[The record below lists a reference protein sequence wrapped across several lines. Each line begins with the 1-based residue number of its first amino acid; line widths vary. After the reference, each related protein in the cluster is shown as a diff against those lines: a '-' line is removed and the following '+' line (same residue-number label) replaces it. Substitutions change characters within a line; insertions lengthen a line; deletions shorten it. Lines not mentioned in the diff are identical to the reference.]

1 MNGPKNTDRQGFD
14 TDESTFVR
22 WISEISDSQ
31 LIVHCHITFLYMTT
45 KVCRHLGR
53 ACRQLQA
60 VQQVSSSCLDRRIP
74 GSSRGIATSPQVR
87 PRPLRALPSKRR
99 YHYYTN
105 AERGHE
111 RIITTS
117 MGRIEEFEKASKAL
131 SEGSGVQE
139 AIELSKTLKD
149 LGPLK
154 NTWDEYLTL
163 REVCLATMTCS
174 GASRK

>member
-1 MNGPKNTDRQGFD
+1 MQLKDVFSEFPKFRIPYC
-14 TDESTFVR
+14 SFVNPT
-22 WISEISDSQ
+22 
-31 LIVHCHITFLYMTT
+31 LLYMTT

-53 ACRQLQA
+53 ACRQL
-60 VQQVSSSCLDRRIP
+60 
-74 GSSRGIATSPQVR
+74 ATSKVLPACPAHASPRRALTTATQLR
-87 PRPLRALPSKRR
+87 PRLRSIRSIPSKRE

-105 AERGHE
+105 AEKDHE

-117 MGRIEEFEKASKAL
+117 MGRIGEFEKASKAL

-154 NTWDEYLTL
+154 NTWDEYLVL
-163 REVCLATMTCS
+163 REVRSPEAI
-174 GASRK
+174 GVV

>member
-1 MNGPKNTDRQGFD
+1 MIQSKDVFSEFPKFQNTPYC
-14 TDESTFVR
+14 SLS
-22 WISEISDSQ
+22 IPP
-31 LIVHCHITFLYMTT
+31 LLYMTT

-53 ACRQLQA
+53 ACRQLA
-60 VQQVSSSCLDRRIP
+60 NSKVLTECPSYTPTRR
-74 GSSRGIATSPQVR
+74 GLTTSAPLR
-87 PRPLRALPSKRR
+87 PRLRSTRSLPSKRK

-105 AERGHE
+105 AEKDHE

-154 NTWDEYLTL
+154 NTWDEYLVL
-163 REVCLATMTCS
+163 REVCSPGAICS
-174 GASRK
+174 V

>member
-1 MNGPKNTDRQGFD
+1 MFSVEFPKFQ
-14 TDESTFVR
+14 
-22 WISEISDSQ
+22 
-31 LIVHCHITFLYMTT
+31 ITPYCSLSIPLLLYMTT

-53 ACRQLQA
+53 ACRQLA
-60 VQQVSSSCLDRRIP
+60 NSKGLTECPVYTRTPTRR
-74 GSSRGIATSPQVR
+74 GLTTSAPFR
-87 PRPLRALPSKRR
+87 PRPKSIRSIPSKRG

-105 AERGHE
+105 AEKDHE

-154 NTWDEYLTL
+154 NTWEEYLAL
-163 REVCLATMTCS
+163 REVCSPEAICFV
-174 GASRK
+174 

>member
-1 MNGPKNTDRQGFD
+1 MRDLFSEFPKFQNSSLSVVNT
-14 TDESTFVR
+14 T
-22 WISEISDSQ
+22 
-31 LIVHCHITFLYMTT
+31 LLYMTT

-53 ACRQLQA
+53 ACRQLGPA
-60 VQQVSSSCLDRRIP
+60 SKVLAECPVRTPPRTRALT
-74 GSSRGIATSPQVR
+74 TSAQLR
-87 PRPLRALPSKRR
+87 PRLRSIRSPASKRG

-105 AERGHE
+105 AEKDHE

-154 NTWDEYLTL
+154 NTWEEYLAL
-163 REVCLATMTCS
+163 REVCVLS
-174 GASRK
+174 YIVQDIS

>member
-1 MNGPKNTDRQGFD
+1 
-14 TDESTFVR
+14 
-22 WISEISDSQ
+22 
-31 LIVHCHITFLYMTT
+31 MTT

-53 ACRQLQA
+53 ACRQL
-60 VQQVSSSCLDRRIP
+60 
-74 GSSRGIATSPQVR
+74 ATSKVLTECPTYAPTRRGLSTSAQLR
-87 PRPLRALPSKRR
+87 PRLKSIRSISKRG

-105 AERGHE
+105 AEKDHE

-139 AIELSKTLKD
+139 AIDLSKTLKD

-154 NTWDEYLTL
+154 NTWDEYLVL
-163 REVCLATMTCS
+163 REVCSPEAICFV
-174 GASRK
+174 

>member
-1 MNGPKNTDRQGFD
+1 
-14 TDESTFVR
+14 
-22 WISEISDSQ
+22 
-31 LIVHCHITFLYMTT
+31 MTT
-45 KVCRHLGR
+45 KVCRRLGR
-53 ACRQLQA
+53 ACRQLGPA
-60 VQQVSSSCLDRRIP
+60 SKVFTECPGYTPTRR
-74 GSSRGIATSPQVR
+74 GLTTSAPLR
-87 PRPLRALPSKRR
+87 PRPKSIRSIPSKRG

-105 AERGHE
+105 AEKDHE

-154 NTWDEYLTL
+154 NTWDEYLVL
-163 REVCLATMTCS
+163 REVRS
-174 GASRK
+174 PQVIYFG

>member
-1 MNGPKNTDRQGFD
+1 MFLVNFRNFRLH
-14 TDESTFVR
+14 
-22 WISEISDSQ
+22 
-31 LIVHCHITFLYMTT
+31 LIVHLSIPLLLYMTT

-53 ACRQLQA
+53 ACRQLA
-60 VQQVSSSCLDRRIP
+60 NSKVLTECPSYTPTRR
-74 GSSRGIATSPQVR
+74 GLTTSAQLR
-87 PRPLRALPSKRR
+87 PRLRSIRSLPSKRG
-99 YHYYTN
+99 YHFYTN
-105 AERGHE
+105 AEKDHE

-154 NTWDEYLTL
+154 NTWEEYLVL
-163 REVCLATMTCS
+163 REVCPPHLRLSA
-174 GASRK
+174 GN

>member
-1 MNGPKNTDRQGFD
+1 
-14 TDESTFVR
+14 
-22 WISEISDSQ
+22 
-31 LIVHCHITFLYMTT
+31 MTT

-53 ACRQLQA
+53 ACRQLA
-60 VQQVSSSCLDRRIP
+60 NSKVLTGCP
-74 GSSRGIATSPQVR
+74 AHTSPRRALSTSAPLR
-87 PRPLRALPSKRR
+87 PRLKSIRSIPSKRG

-105 AERGHE
+105 AEKDHE

-117 MGRIEEFEKASKAL
+117 IGRIEEFEKASKAL

-154 NTWDEYLTL
+154 NTWDEYLVL
-163 REVCLATMTCS
+163 REVCPPHLRLSA
-174 GASRK
+174 GN

>member
-1 MNGPKNTDRQGFD
+1 
-14 TDESTFVR
+14 
-22 WISEISDSQ
+22 
-31 LIVHCHITFLYMTT
+31 MTT
-45 KVCRHLGR
+45 KVCRHLGQ
-53 ACRQLQA
+53 ACRQLGTVKRVDLPCSRPVLA
-60 VQQVSSSCLDRRIP
+60 RRGLITSS
-74 GSSRGIATSPQVR
+74 QVR
-87 PRPLRALPSKRR
+87 NRPRARSNHTPLRRQ

-105 AERGHE
+105 AEKDHE

-163 REVCLATMTCS
+163 RQVRLSSLLECIHLTCS
-174 GASRK
+174 NSRK

>member
-1 MNGPKNTDRQGFD
+1 
-14 TDESTFVR
+14 
-22 WISEISDSQ
+22 
-31 LIVHCHITFLYMTT
+31 MTT

-53 ACRQLQA
+53 ACRQLGPA
-60 VQQVSSSCLDRRIP
+60 SKVFTECPARTPPRRGLI
-74 GSSRGIATSPQVR
+74 TSAQLR
-87 PRPLRALPSKRR
+87 PRLRSIRSNPAKRG

-105 AERGHE
+105 AEKDHE

-131 SEGSGVQE
+131 TEGSGVQE

-154 NTWDEYLTL
+154 NTWEEYLVL
-163 REVCLATMTCS
+163 REVCPPGSIYAWFRRVSADM
-174 GASRK
+174 

>member
-1 MNGPKNTDRQGFD
+1 VNFRNFRVNPYCSLF
-14 TDESTFVR
+14 
-22 WISEISDSQ
+22 
-31 LIVHCHITFLYMTT
+31 IVHCSLSIPLLLYMTT

-53 ACRQLQA
+53 ACRQLA
-60 VQQVSSSCLDRRIP
+60 NSKVLTECPSYTPTRRGLTTAAP
-74 GSSRGIATSPQVR
+74 LR
-87 PRPLRALPSKRR
+87 PRLRSIRSFPSKRG

-105 AERGHE
+105 AEKEHE

-117 MGRIEEFEKASKAL
+117 IGRIEEFEKASKAL

-154 NTWDEYLTL
+154 NTWDEYLVL
-163 REVCLATMTCS
+163 REVCPPHLRLSA
-174 GASRK
+174 GN

>member
-1 MNGPKNTDRQGFD
+1 
-14 TDESTFVR
+14 
-22 WISEISDSQ
+22 
-31 LIVHCHITFLYMTT
+31 MTT

-53 ACRQLQA
+53 ACRQLVNLKVLTECPA
-60 VQQVSSSCLDRRIP
+60 YIPTRR
-74 GSSRGIATSPQVR
+74 GLTTSAQLR
-87 PRPLRALPSKRR
+87 PRPKSTRSIPSKRG

-105 AERGHE
+105 SEKDHE

-154 NTWDEYLTL
+154 NTWDEYLVL
-163 REVCLATMTCS
+163 REVCSPGVVCFV
-174 GASRK
+174 

>member
-1 MNGPKNTDRQGFD
+1 
-14 TDESTFVR
+14 
-22 WISEISDSQ
+22 
-31 LIVHCHITFLYMTT
+31 MTT

-53 ACRQLQA
+53 SCRQLGALQRA
-60 VQQVSSSCLDRRIP
+60 QVDIP
-74 GSSRGIATSPQVR
+74 SRGIAKPRCITTSSQVR
-87 PRPLRALPSKRR
+87 PRSRLIRSPASKRF

-105 AERGHE
+105 AEKDHE

-154 NTWDEYLTL
+154 NTWEEYLTL
-163 REVCLATMTCS
+163 REV
-174 GASRK
+174 RP